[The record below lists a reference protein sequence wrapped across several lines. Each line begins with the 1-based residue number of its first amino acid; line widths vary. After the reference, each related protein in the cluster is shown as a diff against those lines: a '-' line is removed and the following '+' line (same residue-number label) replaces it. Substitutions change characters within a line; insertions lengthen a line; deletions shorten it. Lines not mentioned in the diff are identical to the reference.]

1 METLTSVQ
9 MNCHTLLDK
18 PRIYADLN
26 GGGRIG
32 DKYIV
37 PLNSSATMED
47 LHLLGYTL
55 SPGLTMDFWTDDGD
69 DDGNLDPL
77 LFQGVIYFD
86 NDTQHWVAVA
96 QWDEFHHA
104 SEIDKTGVQEA
115 VTTSPDLF
123 DTGVEYTEIN
133 LRPSKRTSAVPK
145 KSIKL

>member
-26 GGGRIG
+26 GGGRIE

-55 SPGLTMDFWTDDGD
+55 SPGLTIDFWTDDGD

-77 LFQGVIYFD
+77 LFQGVIQFEE
-86 NDTQHWVAVA
+86 NTQRWVAVA
-96 QWDEFHHA
+96 QWNEFHHA
-104 SEIDKTGVQEA
+104 SEIDKPDVQEA
-115 VTTSPDLF
+115 VTTNTNLF
-123 DTGVEYTEIN
+123 DTVVEHTEIN
-133 LRPSKRTSAVPK
+133 LRPSTRTSAASK